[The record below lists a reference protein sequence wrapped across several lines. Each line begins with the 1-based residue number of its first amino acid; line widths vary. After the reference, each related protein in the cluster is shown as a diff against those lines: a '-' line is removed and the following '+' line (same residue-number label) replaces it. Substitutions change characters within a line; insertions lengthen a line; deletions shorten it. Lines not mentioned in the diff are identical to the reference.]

1 VLGSTSATRNRR
13 ATIATPSD
21 TDPTL
26 PGREDRLIIPSW
38 SERFSP
44 LLGFVL
50 IIALFAWS
58 WQSLGVQFDK
68 IAGSLP
74 RIGDFLARMVP
85 PDLSVAET
93 VARSTLETLQ
103 IAFLGTVISAF
114 VSLALGLLG
123 AANLTPG
130 WVHQPI
136 KWFLGM
142 LRGIPLILLALLFV
156 VAVGL
161 GPLAGVLTI
170 AVHATGMLGKF
181 YAEAFEN
188 ADPAPLEALESVG
201 ASWAQKIRFGALTQ
215 VAPDLVRD
223 TLFRFELNLRES
235 LILGLVGAGGIGFY
249 IQLYVRSFQ
258 YEKVATLTVVVLLMV
273 IAIEQISI
281 WCRKQLR

>member
-1 VLGSTSATRNRR
+1 MTRNRR
-13 ATIATPSD
+13 PTIATQSD
-21 TDPTL
+21 NAEPTL
-26 PGREDRLIIPSW
+26 PRDVDRLIIPGW
-38 SERFSP
+38 RERIAP
-44 LLGFVL
+44 LLGFAIVVF
-50 IIALFAWS
+50 LFAWS
-58 WQSLGVQFDK
+58 WHGLGVEFEK
-68 IAGSLP
+68 IAGSIP
-74 RIGDFLARMVP
+74 RIADFIGRMVP
-85 PDLSVAET
+85 PDWSVAET
-93 VARSTLETLQ
+93 VARSTIETLQ

-114 VSLALGLLG
+114 ISLALGLLG
-123 AANLTPG
+123 ASNLTPG
-130 WVHQPI
+130 WVHQPV
-136 KWFLGM
+136 KWLLGM

-156 VAVGL
+156 AAVGL

-201 ASWAQKIRFGALTQ
+201 ATWAQKIRFGALAQ

-235 LILGLVGAGGIGFY
+235 LVLGLVGAGGIGFY
-249 IQLYVRSFQ
+249 IQLYVRAFQ
-258 YEKVATLTVVVLLMV
+258 YEKVATLTIVVLLMV